1 MELSDIDGIIK
12 RLIDDEL
19 AESAEKVC
27 SLYIAS
33 NQFQGNES
41 KLLELHGDSLYA
53 LEQYS
58 RALVEY
64 QRALNPSSDDSR
76 EGQQC
81 ARSVN
86 NIETAE
92 DARILF
98 KQCLCQMKKGDAP
111 SALRD
116 MESIP
121 QNFRTTKMNVFL
133 GRLYKSSGLRRHAI
147 TVFQD
152 AVRVN
157 PFAIEC
163 IENLVSLGVSA
174 TDIEELLPHKSDNA
188 DEEKKSL
195 QFTGIVPLTRGLYA
209 QHSSNVDGTSTSPPL
224 FSHLTSNYTHR
235 MSEEFTVLP

>member
-1 MELSDIDGIIK
+1 LTNTVMGLGDIDGVIK
-12 RLIDDEL
+12 RLIDDDL
-19 AESAEKVC
+19 ADSAEKVC
-27 SLYIAS
+27 SLYMAS
-33 NQFQGNES
+33 NYFQGNES

-58 RALVEY
+58 RALIEY
-64 QRALNPSSDDSR
+64 QRALNPSSDNNGD
-76 EGQQC
+76 GQQR
-81 ARSVN
+81 ARSVH

-98 KQCLCQMKKGDAP
+98 KQCLCQVKKGDAP

-121 QNFRTTKMNVFL
+121 KSLRTTKMNVFL

-152 AVRVN
+152 ALRMN

-163 IENLVSLGVSA
+163 IEHLVSLGVSA
-174 TDIEELLPHKSDNA
+174 TDIEGLLPPKSDNA
-188 DEEKKSL
+188 VEEKASF
-195 QFTGIVPLTRGLYA
+195 QSTAIVSLTRGLYA
-209 QHSSNVDGTSTSPPL
+209 QQSANFDGTSHT
-224 FSHLTSNYTHR
+224 TTNDITHNI
-235 MSEEFTVLP
+235 S